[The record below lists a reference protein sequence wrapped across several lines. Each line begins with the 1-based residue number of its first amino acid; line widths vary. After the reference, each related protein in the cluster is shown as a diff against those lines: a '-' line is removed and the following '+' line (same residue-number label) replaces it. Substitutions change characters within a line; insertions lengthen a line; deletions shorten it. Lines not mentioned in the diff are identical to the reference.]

1 MISEFKENGAL
12 VLTAETQ
19 AEADA
24 MYFWFRQFESGDEDC
39 AAEIMI
45 EPEFVTAEML
55 GGEEYH

>member
-24 MYFWFRQFESGDEDC
+24 MYFWFRQF
-39 AAEIMI
+39 
-45 EPEFVTAEML
+45 VTAEML